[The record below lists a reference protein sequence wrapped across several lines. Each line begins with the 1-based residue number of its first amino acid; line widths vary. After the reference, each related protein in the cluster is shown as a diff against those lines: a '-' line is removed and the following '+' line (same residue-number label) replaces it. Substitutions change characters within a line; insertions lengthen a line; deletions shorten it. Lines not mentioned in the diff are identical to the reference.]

1 MLLSHRIP
9 KGIKQLAVYNT
20 IKKAIKYLDNSIT
33 YSCMD
38 PKPFC
43 LFYSTFFMTGGIFP
57 IGQFLTGTG
66 KILQDFQ
73 SLGLIFRGKIQPS
86 GHQAAPFT

>member
-1 MLLSHRIP
+1 
-9 KGIKQLAVYNT
+9 
-20 IKKAIKYLDNSIT
+20 
-33 YSCMD
+33 MD

-86 GHQAAPFT
+86 GHQAAPFTKREDLNYYDFTLNEENITAFNK